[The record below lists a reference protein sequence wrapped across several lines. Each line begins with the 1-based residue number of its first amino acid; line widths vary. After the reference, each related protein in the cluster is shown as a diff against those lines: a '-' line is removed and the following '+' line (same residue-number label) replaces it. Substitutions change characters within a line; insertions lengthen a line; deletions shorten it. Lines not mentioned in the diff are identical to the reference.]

1 MSRGMLRSY
10 RLLCL
15 ALLAAVSFSCTLEQ
29 DRRNEAGSERG
40 TGSRIAAP
48 GDFEMAGMVKAD
60 EFNDQATG
68 NEVPRKGGQIV
79 MRFNAEPDSLNMWL
93 SGSGAY
99 SQYITGYIYNSL
111 LRRDP
116 ETFEW
121 EGSLAERWIEED
133 IVVKKDGEHLRGVV
147 SEPQAES
154 GALTIRTSS
163 GIITV
168 ARQEVEEVRK
178 GVSFTFYLRR
188 DVRFHDGK
196 PMTAADVKFS
206 FETIKNEYVDAPSLR
221 NYYNDLE
228 SCEVLDDYTVRM
240 TYSKQYWMARD
251 FAGEFSVLPMHLY
264 NSDGL
269 LEKDPEAF
277 GKRFNESP
285 YNRKPIGTGPYQF
298 ESWDTGLQVIL
309 KRNDDYWDVPRRGH
323 LDQIIFKFISD
334 NVAALQALKNGEVH
348 FIERVTAEQFEQETN
363 SEEFLEGF
371 VKAAYYTESFNYI
384 GWNKRRPPFDDPKV
398 RLAMA
403 YGAFD
408 RHEFLEKVLYQRG
421 IVVTGSQYYFGP
433 AYDHSIQPF
442 PFDPEKA
449 QELLLEA
456 GWYDRDDDGIRDK
469 DGKPF
474 RFELLIP
481 SGNEVYRRRAAL
493 MKENL
498 RKLGIE
504 MTVRELEWATF
515 IENINDRQF
524 DACNLGWATSLES
537 DPYQIWHSS
546 QTENRGSNHVG
557 FGNEETDRIIE
568 QSRVTLDEEA
578 RRKLFFELHRIQHEQ
593 QPYLFLYTTPNLG
606 VYDKRFRGLKLYKV
620 RPGYDLAEW
629 FLPEDGPAS

>member
-29 DRRNEAGSERG
+29 DRRNETGSEGG

-79 MRFNAEPDSLNMWL
+79 MRFNAEPGALNYYL
-93 SGSGAY
+93 ETGDAY
-99 SQYITGYIYNSL
+99 TQYIASYLHNSL
-111 LRRDP
+111 LRQNP

-133 IVVKKDGEHLRGVV
+133 IVVKKDGEHLRGIV

-154 GALTIRTSS
+154 GLLTIKTSS
-163 GIITV
+163 ETITV

-196 PMTAADVKFS
+196 PFSAADVKFS
-206 FETIKNEYVDAPSLR
+206 FETIKNEHVDAASLR
-221 NYYNDLE
+221 TYYNDLE

-240 TYSKQYWMARD
+240 TYSKQYWKAREY
-251 FAGEFSVLPMHLY
+251 AGGLVVFPRHLY
-264 NSDGL
+264 NADGL

-298 ESWDTGLQVIL
+298 ERWDTGLQVIL

-348 FIERVTAEQFEQETN
+348 FIERVTAEQFENETN
-363 SEEFLEGF
+363 DADFLNRF
-371 VKAAYYTESFNYI
+371 VKAAYYTESFSYF
-384 GWNKRRPPFDDPKV
+384 GWNTRRPPFNDAKV

-403 YGAFD
+403 YGALD
-408 RHEFLEKVLYQRG
+408 RQEFIDQVLYGRG
-421 IVVTGSQYYFGP
+421 VIVTGSQYYFGP

-515 IENINDRQF
+515 IANINDRQF
-524 DACNLGWATSLES
+524 DVCNLGWATSLES

-593 QPYLFLYTTPNLG
+593 QPYLFLYTSPNLG
-606 VYDKRFRGLKLYKV
+606 VYDKRFRGVKLYKV

-629 FLPEDGPAS
+629 FLPEDGPTS

>member
-1 MSRGMLRSY
+1 MSRGMLCSY

-15 ALLAAVSFSCTLEQ
+15 ALLAAFSFSCTLEQ
-29 DRRNEAGSERG
+29 GGRNEAGSEEG

-60 EFNDQATG
+60 EFNDQATE

-133 IVVKKDGEHLRGVV
+133 IVVKKNGEHVRGVV
-147 SEPQAES
+147 SEPQTES
-154 GALTIRTSS
+154 GLLTIRTSS
-163 GIITV
+163 ETITV

-221 NYYNDLE
+221 NYYDDLE
-228 SCEVLDDYTVRM
+228 SCEVLDDYTVRL
-240 TYSKQYWMARD
+240 TYSKQYWMARN
-251 FAGEFSVLPMHLY
+251 FAGEFQVLPMHLH
-264 NSDGL
+264 NADGL

-285 YNRKPIGTGPYQF
+285 YNRKPIGTGPYKF
-298 ESWDTGLQVIL
+298 ERWDTGAQVVVT
-309 KRNDDYWDVPRRGH
+309 RNDDYWDVPRRGH

-334 NVAALQALKNGEVH
+334 NVAALQALKNGEMN
-348 FIERVTAEQFEQETN
+348 FLPRITAEQFEQETN

-371 VKAAYYTESFNYI
+371 AKAAYYTESFNYI
-384 GWNKRRPPFDDPKV
+384 GWNTRRPPFDDPKV

-408 RHEFLEKVLYQRG
+408 RQEFLEKILYQRG
-421 IVVTGSQYYFGP
+421 IVVTGSQYYYGP
-433 AYDHSIQPF
+433 AYDHSIKPH

-474 RFELLIP
+474 QFELLLP
-481 SGNEVYRRRAAL
+481 SGSEVNRRRAAL

-593 QPYLFLYTTPNLG
+593 QPYLFLYTSPNLG
-606 VYDKRFRGLKLYKV
+606 VYDKRFRGVKLYKV
-620 RPGYDLAEW
+620 RPGYDLTEW
-629 FLPEDGPAS
+629 FLPEDAPTS